1 MTDRAEKREALEEA
15 VRLLEFVRAGQ
26 SPDGEMD
33 FDEARID
40 GYVATALSAARAALS
55 ATAEREEGNR

>member
-15 VRLLEFVRAGQ
+15 VRLLESVRARQ
-26 SPDGEMD
+26 SLAGEMD